1 MWRHRFGGGFG
12 PVVRQNTEWMNECF
26 LKTAMTFNVTDKHQS
41 KMCDRG
47 KLEGQTPEIREF
59 FAGRKVFITG
69 GTGFLGAVLLEKLLR
84 ACPEIE
90 TVYLLVR
97 PKRMFSVQERV
108 STLLDSPV
116 SEVAYRL
123 KHILSKTSFTLETAS
138 PATSLM

>member
-1 MWRHRFGGGFG
+1 MMF
-12 PVVRQNTEWMNECF
+12 T
-26 LKTAMTFNVTDKHQS
+26 VTDKHQS

-47 KLEGQTPEIREF
+47 KLQGHTPEIREF

-69 GTGFLGAVLLEKLLR
+69 GIGFIGAVLLEKLLR

-97 PKRMFSVQERV
+97 PKRKSSVQDRV

-116 SEVAYRL
+116 SEVAHRL
-123 KHILSKTSFTLETAS
+123 KHILTKISFAL
-138 PATSLM
+138 

>member
-1 MWRHRFGGGFG
+1 MML
-12 PVVRQNTEWMNECF
+12 T
-26 LKTAMTFNVTDKHQS
+26 VTDKYQS
-41 KMCDRG
+41 KMCDKG
-47 KLEGQTPEIREF
+47 KLNGQTPEIREF

-97 PKRMFSVQERV
+97 PKRMSSVQDRV

-116 SEVAYRL
+116 SEVAHRL
-123 KHILSKTSFTLETAS
+123 KHILTKTSFALETEL
-138 PATSLM
+138 PATLSHVGR

>member
-1 MWRHRFGGGFG
+1 MMF
-12 PVVRQNTEWMNECF
+12 T
-26 LKTAMTFNVTDKHQS
+26 VTDKHQS

-47 KLEGQTPEIREF
+47 KLQGQTPEIREF

-97 PKRMFSVQERV
+97 PKRMSSVQDRV

-116 SEVAYRL
+116 SEGAHRL
-123 KHILSKTSFTLETAS
+123 KHITTLNTAPS
-138 PATSLM
+138 TRWAKSRDRVYIYIYIYIYI